1 MGSKCTFFSRCH
13 IKILKFVSPPNLT
26 PGHNPITWLSCMLA
40 ASVMITCASILPYA
54 STATSSPLVVGALP
68 STIVL
73 DGPSGANVN
82 GTAWTSD
89 SIAKTGKVISLFYVD
104 PEERKLNEDVELAY
118 DNMHFSKEEHGSVAV
133 INMAAAWYPNNLI
146 NRELT
151 VKQAKFPRT
160 TYVKDLKK
168 SLVKEWDLQDDS
180 VNIVVFGKD
189 GKIIFIKKGPIS
201 PSEIPKLMALISANL

>member
-1 MGSKCTFFSRCH
+1 M
-13 IKILKFVSPPNLT
+13 
-26 PGHNPITWLSCMLA
+26 
-40 ASVMITCASILPYA
+40 
-54 STATSSPLVVGALP
+54 
-68 STIVL
+68 
-73 DGPSGANVN
+73 N